1 MTESP
6 RENGCKF
13 RRVGGGDI
21 LRAHGAETVCFRNEK
36 FAACAKRRS
45 DLLRIG
51 LTTAALLSFLQIS
64 SELTADAQPR
74 KSPSRDFDSFGFSLL
89 FRPGKGS
96 DGSEYRDNNPNPKID
111 AELVKNPND
120 MYYLRMRAT
129 QLAAGGQKA
138 KGIEVLKK
146 AIKLQVDKNLRY
158 GAPYVELAVAY
169 RKAKNRADLIPLLK
183 EMISRFPDN
192 AMVLQEVIAHN
203 RVLKDKDIKAK
214 ILVAVKKFNARK
226 VVPKTLRDIKPLH
239 PKPLKAGMCYQIIA
253 ETDNFPKFKIKLL
266 PDRCV
271 ANTGVASYFVSPPTY
286 ERIILFNPETK
297 AYATSTIMQLMK
309 HHQGIRAN
317 RAESQYSSV
326 QRVGNEAV
334 NGHMCSV
341 YKCNYWGDDNYDK
354 VYFSDSISV
363 LEPLAFSMAQICQ
376 TPYSRS
382 VPMKAYQVIEGHSFE
397 QLTMHTMTEV
407 KAIDADY
414 KLPEGSHRV
423 STLNDVIFDGEMMDS
438 MFMSK

>member
-1 MTESP
+1 MTEP
-6 RENGCKF
+6 LRESTCKF
-13 RRVGGGDI
+13 RRIGDGDI
-21 LRAHGAETVCFRNEK
+21 RRRSSAETAYFNNWSFRACPE
-36 FAACAKRRS
+36 FGLAVTRAA
-45 DLLRIG
+45 
-51 LTTAALLSFLQIS
+51 LTTATLLSFLQVS
-64 SELTADAQPR
+64 SELTANAQGR
-74 KSPSRDFDSFGFSLL
+74 KSPTRDFDSFGFSLL
-89 FRPGKGS
+89 FRPGQGS
-96 DGSEYRDNNPNPKID
+96 DGSEYRDTNPNPKID
-111 AELVKNPND
+111 AELSKNPND

-129 QLAAGGQKA
+129 QLAAGGQRTKA
-138 KGIEVLKK
+138 IEILKK
-146 AIKLQVDKNLRY
+146 AIKLQIDKKERHA
-158 GAPYVELAVAY
+158 APYVELAMAY
-169 RKAKNRADLIPLLK
+169 RKSKQHAEMIPLLK

-192 AMVLQEVIAHN
+192 AMVLQDVIAHN

-214 ILVAVKKFNARK
+214 LQVAVKKFNATK
-226 VVPKTLRDIKPLH
+226 VVPKTLRDIAPPH

-297 AYATSTIMQLMK
+297 AYANSTIMQLMK

-317 RAESQYSSV
+317 RAESQYSKV
-326 QRVGNEAV
+326 QRIGNEAV

-363 LEPLAFSMAQICQ
+363 LEPLAHSMAQICQ

-382 VPMKAYQVIEGHSFE
+382 VPIKAYQVIEGHSFQ
-397 QLTMHTMTEV
+397 QLTMHALTEV

-414 KLPEGSHRV
+414 KLPGGAHRV
-423 STLNDVIFDGEMMDS
+423 STLNDVIFDGDMMES